1 MNLVEAVL
9 RRDRWIV
16 LVGLAAITVLAWSYV
31 WDGAGMGMS
40 ALDMTAATL
49 FPHRQPH
56 VGGSMAASWGLVVL
70 MWWVMMIAMMTPS
83 AAPLV
88 LLHGRVLRHHGHP
101 AVLAAFL
108 LLAGYL
114 SVWLLFS
121 VAAAAV
127 QKALEPSGLL
137 SEMMLWSRSALLSAL
152 VLAAAGAYQFSPS
165 KKACLTQCR
174 APARFLVEH
183 WRPGTRGTFLLGA
196 RHGLFCVGCCWLLMA
211 LLFVGGIMN
220 LLWIAALMVV
230 ALVERL
236 APAGERVAHAFGAIL
251 LVWAVAT
258 LLV

>member
-1 MNLVEAVL
+1 VNLLEGVL

-16 LVGLAAITVLAWSYV
+16 LAGLAAITLLAWSYV

-40 ALDMTAATL
+40 AIDMTAATL

-70 MWWVMMIAMMTPS
+70 MWWAMMIAMMTPS

-88 LLHGRVLRHHGHP
+88 LLHGRVLRHHDRP
-101 AVLAAFL
+101 SVLAAFL

-121 VAAAAV
+121 LAAATV

-137 SEMMLWSRSALLSAL
+137 SAMMLWSRSALLSAL
-152 VLAAAGAYQFSPS
+152 VLAAAGAYQFSPY
-165 KKACLTQCR
+165 KKACLSRCR

-183 WRPGTRGTFLLGA
+183 WQPGARGTFLLGA

-220 LLWIAALMVV
+220 LLWIAALMLI

-236 APAGERVAHAFGAIL
+236 APAGERVAQAFGLVL
-251 LVWAVAT
+251 LAWSAAT